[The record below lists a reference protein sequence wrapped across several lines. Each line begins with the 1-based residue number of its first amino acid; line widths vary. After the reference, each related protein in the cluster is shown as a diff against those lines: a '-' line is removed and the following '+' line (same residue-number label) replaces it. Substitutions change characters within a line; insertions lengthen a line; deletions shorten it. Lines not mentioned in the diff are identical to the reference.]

1 MNKVTFVCWPK
12 PFKDKA
18 EYYPFQKNALLSW
31 KNLSITKNI
40 IVIGNE
46 DGNAEFCKEHGF
58 IFEPEVGEVNQ
69 FGTPY
74 VKSILDQC
82 YKYCNVG
89 DPICYINSDIL
100 LFEDFSTICEWFF
113 ESELSS
119 KNYLCVGQRWD
130 WKNPREIDFSN
141 SEWENSVRGE
151 IYNNGELLPPYAIDY
166 FLHKAHSYPTG
177 NMPPL
182 AMGRLH
188 WDRWLVGYAIRNF
201 GSVIDFTNLTH
212 CIHHETSY
220 MLNGQ
225 KIDKTKHTL
234 SEECLAN
241 CRMDSDYGMNINQ
254 SSHIATMYDD
264 KIQFIKRY

>member
-12 PFKDKA
+12 PFKDEA

-31 KNLSITKNI
+31 KNLSITKNV

-46 DGNAEFCKEHGF
+46 EGNEEFCKEHGF
-58 IFEPEVGEVNQ
+58 VFEPEVGEVNQ

-74 VKSILDQC
+74 VKSIFGQA

-113 ESELSS
+113 ESELS
-119 KNYLCVGQRWD
+119 KNDYLCAGQRWD
-130 WKNPREIDFSN
+130 WKLPKEIDFDN
-141 SEWENSVRGE
+141 PNWETHIKSDMF
-151 IYNNGELLPPYAIDY
+151 NNGNAVSPYAIDY
-166 FLHKAHSYPTG
+166 FLHKAGSFPLES
-177 NMPPL
+177 MPPL

-201 GSVIDFTNLTH
+201 PSVVDFSSLMY

-220 MLNGQ
+220 MLDGKKVDKAEHILSDECKINCD
-225 KIDKTKHTL
+225 IDK
-234 SEECLAN
+234 
-241 CRMDSDYGMNINQ
+241 DYGMDINQSHYIANINQ
-254 SSHIATMYDD
+254 NI
-264 KIQFIKRY
+264 INFIER